1 MTTRRKHDLTPRQQE
16 VFDWI
21 TGFIRENGLPP
32 TVREIGGAFD
42 IKSSTV
48 FGLLKTLEKKG
59 HLRRGNLGAR
69 SLIIEGSETEEDV
82 DVVAVPVLGRIA
94 AGIPDYAVE
103 DPSETVTVEK
113 RLAQGR
119 ELYALRVEGESM
131 VDAGILD
138 GDLVIIRK
146 QDTADNGDIVVALIG
161 DEATL
166 KRLRLEKDGV
176 RLEPANAN
184 MQTMHVQPDE
194 LRIQGKVIGV
204 QRIFRDAEHPPLTRK
219 E

>member
-1 MTTRRKHDLTPRQQE
+1 MGRWSSREVTARQRE
-16 VFDWI
+16 VFDWVK
-21 TGFIRENGLPP
+21 GFIRENGLPP

-48 FGLLKTLEKKG
+48 FGLLKALEKKG
-59 HLRRGNLGAR
+59 YLRRGNLGAR
-69 SLIIEGSETEEDV
+69 SLIIEDKHAEEDADV
-82 DVVAVPVLGRIA
+82 DTVAVRVLGRIA
-94 AGIPDYAVE
+94 AGVPEYAIE
-103 DPSETVTVEK
+103 EPSETITVEK
-113 RLAQGR
+113 RLARGR

-166 KRLRLEKDGV
+166 KRLHRDKNRIRLD
-176 RLEPANAN
+176 PANKD
-184 MQTMHVQPDE
+184 MKPIYVDSDE
-194 LRIQGKVIGV
+194 LRVQGKVIAV
-204 QRIFRDAEHPPLTRK
+204 TRVMD
-219 E
+219 